1 MTRSGKN
8 TVASEAGACRVASWL
23 GLVGAAVALA
33 GCASPLASEGY
44 TSSAVARNYGPRPL
58 LQVVMGKAMS
68 DEDADALIAR
78 AIVEHE
84 MRRP

>member
-1 MTRSGKN
+1 M
-8 TVASEAGACRVASWL
+8 
-23 GLVGAAVALA
+23 
-33 GCASPLASEGY
+33 
-44 TSSAVARNYGPRPL
+44 SSAVARTYGPRPL